1 MTLTPIIDSSSADV
15 SNMSSTDADRSLTSA
30 TTSDSD
36 AGATAG
42 LRRSARDIK
51 NICCVGAG
59 YVGM

>member
-1 MTLTPIIDSSSADV
+1 MTLTPIDASATDI

-30 TTSDSD
+30 ATSDSD

-42 LRRSARDIK
+42 LRRTARDIK

-59 YVGM
+59 YVGT